1 MYIIHDTFKFLK
13 EQNTEINFFIITLL
27 YTYKVESVIKVKIV
41 YCIRN
46 LSIFICTTYFG
57 EEYKCSDSRRFTK
70 KGDTGETRSNSDN
83 NFKIFLCTRLV
94 YTDID

>member
-1 MYIIHDTFKFLK
+1 M
-13 EQNTEINFFIITLL
+13 
-27 YTYKVESVIKVKIV
+27 YKVESVIKVKIV

-70 KGDTGETRSNSDN
+70 KGVPVRRVVVVVVTISRYFYAQG
-83 NFKIFLCTRLV
+83 LCTQ
-94 YTDID
+94 I